1 MHRHNI
7 QRHTETVNQLLNQ
20 SEIVLPT
27 GHQFRWANEQ
37 DSLEE
42 VWLICSSFIA
52 DINAALI
59 NTDPIKRFTKLESQM
74 NYGGILIDEQPT
86 LSISIRLNNN
96 SITDEWLIRLRDMM
110 GAIYVQVCPFYSHH
124 DALFFHPE
132 SISLSLFSLTLITNQ
147 IKLQLQLPELTP
159 WLKAYADRY
168 SSMIAEHGAWVA
180 SISFLILLEKLR
192 CNATHNRHDIAAPL
206 TNDLLITHIESI
218 QVLLKRL
225 DMLTSPFFV
234 IDGRITTNFESQ
246 LNQDY
251 SVQS

>member
-7 QRHTETVNQLLNQ
+7 QRHTETVNRLLNQ
-20 SEIVLPT
+20 SEILLPV

-42 VWLICSSFIA
+42 LWLICSSFIA

-59 NTDPIKRFTKLESQM
+59 NTDPIKRFTRLESQM
-74 NYGGILIDEQPT
+74 NYGGILVDGQPT
-86 LSISIRLNNN
+86 LSISIRLNHHA
-96 SITDEWLIRLRDMM
+96 ITDEWLIRLRDIL
-110 GAIYVQVCPFYSHH
+110 GAIYVQVCPFCSHH
-124 DALFFHPE
+124 DALLFHPE
-132 SISLSLFSLTLITNQ
+132 GNALSSFSLTLIANQ
-147 IKLQLQLPELTP
+147 IKMLLQLPELTP
-159 WLKAYADRY
+159 WFKAYAYRY

-180 SISFLILLEKLR
+180 SISLLISLEKLR
-192 CNATHNRHDIAAPL
+192 CNAAHNRHDIAAPL
-206 TNDLLITHIESI
+206 TNNLLITHIDSI

-225 DMLTSPFFV
+225 DMLTSPFLV